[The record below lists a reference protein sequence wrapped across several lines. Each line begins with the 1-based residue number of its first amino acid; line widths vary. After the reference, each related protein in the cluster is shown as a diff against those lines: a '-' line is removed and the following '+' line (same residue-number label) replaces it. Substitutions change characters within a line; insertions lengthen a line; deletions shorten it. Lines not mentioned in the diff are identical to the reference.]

1 MQLFYTYFV
10 LVSIQFCCL
19 ESFLLD
25 PFAFVRRPTKPSSH
39 TSQFGTKSTLIV
51 CLFLCLFVSFF
62 LHSFAYCR
70 LKRDSLSYSHHLTSW
85 LLYAHCLSC
94 TTKREYNNCITLNQS
109 SVGADSFHLSW
120 SLFFV
125 SHCIIF
131 AKQTLY
137 YFCILKSLS
146 RWSSPIYLTR
156 SVTSLKNTSTED
168 DDD

>member
-25 PFAFVRRPTKPSSH
+25 PFAFVRRSTKPSSH
-39 TSQFGTKSTLIV
+39 HITVWNEIYIN
-51 CLFLCLFVSFF
+51 CLFVSLFVSFF
-62 LHSFAYCR
+62 LSFAYSR

-85 LLYAHCLSC
+85 LLYVHCLSC

-131 AKQTLY
+131 V
-137 YFCILKSLS
+137 F
-146 RWSSPIYLTR
+146 
-156 SVTSLKNTSTED
+156 
-168 DDD
+168 

>member
-25 PFAFVRRPTKPSSH
+25 PFAFVRRPTKPW
-39 TSQFGTKSTLIV
+39 TKSTLIV
-51 CLFLCLFVSFF
+51 CLFVCFFLSFF
-62 LHSFAYCR
+62 LSFFLLSFAYCR

-85 LLYAHCLSC
+85 LLYAHCLLAPQRENI
-94 TTKREYNNCITLNQS
+94 TTAFETLNQS

-131 AKQTLY
+131 V
-137 YFCILKSLS
+137 F
-146 RWSSPIYLTR
+146 
-156 SVTSLKNTSTED
+156 
-168 DDD
+168 